1 MDNSATET
9 NPWHA
14 VYDAIVT
21 DALQSLQVVYD
32 EFNVSLQEWLNDIL
46 NHPIPEDWRGEV
58 ARFVQQTE
66 RNGLEILPE
75 SIRSIEAI
83 IESCIA
89 GTDEFTEIGPA
100 PRGPAAAESAPPFV
114 VSIAPEVSGP
124 PGQQPASSER
134 APRSIEELK
143 IRARQ
148 LGYAFQKQ
156 LGLTD
161 AERAL
166 VEEYFVRVFAT
177 GVAEPLPK
185 FVQDKLDE
193 RARKIAAQQDQPGLA
208 ADTRT
213 DRQRRDAELRVLQD
227 KSHTPDGLTLAE
239 RNRLQDLL
247 EIAIV
252 DQAVDIHENQGMLGL
267 LFNPASFVNIDNLA
281 ILATP
286 FAKGATPIDPLA
298 GQTVRGGS
306 QSGQTTGQFEPITG
320 TTIMKPGARAQFR
333 PGSPEPPG
341 GPDSLPTK
349 PQAPGTQAPEP
360 QGLPEPNAAA
370 GVAVSSNIP
379 TSQLEKKW
387 KHAADFGITT
397 QKRNPTTLAAYGE
410 AVASHLNDAATIEK
424 GTYLYVSDSKVY
436 FNPLTNL
443 VVVLDKNG
451 VYVSGWKLAPGT
463 PQFQKFVK
471 DGVLR

>member
-1 MDNSATET
+1 MDESTLGPS
-9 NPWHA
+9 PWQA

-32 EFNVSLQEWLNDIL
+32 EFNVSLQEWFDDIL
-46 NHPIPEDWRGEV
+46 SHPIPEDWREGV

-75 SIRSIEAI
+75 SIAAIEAL
-83 IESCIA
+83 IESFIA
-89 GTDEFTEIGPA
+89 GTDEFAENGPA

-114 VSIAPEVSGP
+114 VSIVPEVSGP
-124 PGQQPASSER
+124 P
-134 APRSIEELK
+134 RSTEQLK

-148 LGYAFQKQ
+148 LSYTFRNQ
-156 LGLTD
+156 LGLTVV
-161 AERAL
+161 ERAL

-193 RARKIAAQQDQPGLA
+193 RERKIAAQQDQPGLV

-213 DRQRRDAELRVLQD
+213 NRQRRDAELRVLQD
-227 KSHTPDGLTLAE
+227 KSHTPAGLTLAE

-252 DQAVDIHENQGMLGL
+252 DQAVDIHEKQGMLGL

-286 FAKGATPIDPLA
+286 FAKGGTPIDPLA

-306 QSGQTTGQFEPITG
+306 QPGQTTGQFEPITG
-320 TTIMKPGARAQFR
+320 KTIMKPGARAQFR

-341 GPDSLPTK
+341 GPNSLPTK
-349 PQAPGTQAPEP
+349 PQAPGTQAEP
-360 QGLPEPNAAA
+360 RNPASAPLSPTTPPGTYVYVQDANGVVNVVPNGPRLHPTVLGGGQPAVAAGEIIISPNGVVSEINNISYTFQHGAEVLPGVEAAVRRQGLKVAPNALK
-370 GVAVSSNIP
+370 P
-379 TSQLEKKW
+379 Y
-387 KHAADFGITT
+387 KH
-397 QKRNPTTLAAYGE
+397 
-410 AVASHLNDAATIEK
+410 
-424 GTYLYVSDSKVY
+424 
-436 FNPLTNL
+436 
-443 VVVLDKNG
+443 
-451 VYVSGWKLAPGT
+451 
-463 PQFQKFVK
+463 
-471 DGVLR
+471 